1 MFDIDVSKIC
11 FIIAKAHAFDAQDEV
26 VEEDFGSG
34 PQDETFR
41 GVLDARADDST
52 VEELKDAIAQLNID
66 EQCQLVA
73 LAWVGRGDYTKD
85 EWREAVRIAAQR
97 HTEHTAEYLIGMPL
111 LGEYLEAGLDAF
123 GFSSGE

>member
-1 MFDIDVSKIC
+1 MFDIDVSKVC
-11 FIIAKAHAFDAQDEV
+11 FIVAKAHAFDAQDEIV
-26 VEEDFGSG
+26 VEDSGSNPVDDG
-34 PQDETFR
+34 LRD
-41 GVLDARADDST
+41 VLESQSGDAT

-73 LAWVGRGDYTKD
+73 LAWIGRGDYTKD
-85 EWREAVRIAAQR
+85 EWREALRIAAQR

-123 GFSSGE
+123 GFSCGD

>member
-26 VEEDFGSG
+26 VEEDFGSS
-34 PQDETFR
+34 PADQTFR

-85 EWREAVRIAAQR
+85 EWREAARIAAQR

-123 GFSSGE
+123 GFSCGD